1 MILTLEASSATGRE
15 LPAPRSMVFHA
26 RGGTIGRTAGNDWVL
41 PDPYVSSRHARI
53 VYEHG
58 TFYLED
64 TSTNGVFLNSPER
77 RVGRGNRAELSTGDI
92 ILIEPYEI
100 RVSLDADD
108 AETSPGGGLDDP
120 FGSPEPA
127 SVDPLQL
134 FGGANPPPRPAV
146 SDVRGLANKPVI
158 SENFKPPAVVGP
170 PPSAGGLIPTDYDP
184 MHSARIP
191 RPAAEPHERT
201 PQSVERPASV
211 PADREPAVED
221 SRKRSPGE
229 AGSVSRPAGGLA
241 DVLAG
246 AGLGDFPV
254 SPEVAREFGQII
266 RVVVTG
272 LMDVLNS
279 RQQLKQEFRLP
290 VTTVQASENNPLK
303 FSANAEDALHNLL
316 VKRNPA
322 YLGPLPAFEDAFADV
337 RLHQMAMLHGVRAA
351 FDAMLK
357 EFDPDRLQKEF
368 DRKGKGSVMPGKLRY
383 WDQYRE
389 RFGDMVSD
397 ADACFRDLFGDEF
410 ATAYEDQLFA
420 LKADSKGRPGR
431 RRPRP

>member
-1 MILTLEASSATGRE
+1 
-15 LPAPRSMVFHA
+15 MVFRA
-26 RGGTIGRTAGNDWVL
+26 RGGTIGRTSGNDWVL

-53 VYEHG
+53 IYEHG
-58 TFYLED
+58 AFYVED
-64 TSTNGVFLNSPER
+64 TSTNGVFLNSPDR
-77 RVGRGNRAELSTGDI
+77 RVGRGNRAQLSEGDV

-100 RVSLDADD
+100 RVSLEA
-108 AETSPGGGLDDP
+108 AESAVLPGVPADDP
-120 FGSPEPA
+120 FGLPEPA

-134 FGGANPPPRPAV
+134 FGGASAPAKPPA

-158 SENFKPPAVVGP
+158 SDSFKPPSVVP
-170 PPSAGGLIPTDYDP
+170 PPSPPSPGLIPTDYDP
-184 MHSARIP
+184 MNSSRLP
-191 RPAAEPHERT
+191 RPAVDLHDRTPPSVERMPAVPPAAEPPPEA
-201 PQSVERPASV
+201 P
-211 PADREPAVED
+211 
-221 SRKRSPGE
+221 RKRGAAPE
-229 AGSVSRPAGGLA
+229 APPAARPAGGLS

-246 AGLGDFPV
+246 AGLGEFPV
-254 SPEVAREFGQII
+254 SPEVAREFGQIL

-272 LMDVLNS
+272 LMDVLS
-279 RQQLKQEFRLP
+279 ARQQLKQEFRLP

-351 FDAMLK
+351 FESMLK

-368 DRKGKGSVMPGKLRY
+368 DRKSKGSVMPGKLRY

-410 ATAYEDQLFA
+410 ATAYEDQLSA
-420 LKADSKGRPGR
+420 LKADSKGGAGR
-431 RRPRP
+431 RRPRS